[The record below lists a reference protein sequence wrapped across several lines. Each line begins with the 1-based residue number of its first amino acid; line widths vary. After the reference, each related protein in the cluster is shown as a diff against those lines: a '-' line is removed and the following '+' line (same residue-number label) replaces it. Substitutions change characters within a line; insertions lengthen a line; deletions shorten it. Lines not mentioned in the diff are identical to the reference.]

1 MYEYSIK
8 IEHTDKNLP
17 RHALTPAPMQ
27 TSLLCMQYVEGKN
40 QGGKSGLSSQS
51 KLKDTTD
58 VVANFILLTWR
69 ETITPY

>member
-27 TSLLCMQYVEGKN
+27 TSLLCMQYVEKAKIKEENRGSPLCQN
-40 QGGKSGLSSQS
+40 S
-51 KLKDTTD
+51 K
-58 VVANFILLTWR
+58 IRLTLWQ
-69 ETITPY
+69 TSFY